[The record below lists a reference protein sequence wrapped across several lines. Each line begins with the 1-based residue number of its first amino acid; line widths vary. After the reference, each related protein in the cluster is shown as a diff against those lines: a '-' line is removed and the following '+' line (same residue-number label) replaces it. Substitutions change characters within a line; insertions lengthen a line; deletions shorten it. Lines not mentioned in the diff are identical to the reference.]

1 MAARLQNF
9 WCGGKMTNKWKSFGA
24 SLAVVAFRWDTY
36 AEAQQPSP
44 DNTKVNKRDQQPN
57 QKTADQQKNNASDL
71 ETTRQIRKAITADD
85 SLSTDAHNV
94 KIITVDGKVT
104 LKGPVRTAAEK
115 AAVFSKAVEIAG
127 AKNVNNQIS
136 IKATEAAGPAENT
149 RRNQKGA
156 SNGRQEHGGLR
167 HLSRLYRC

>member
-1 MAARLQNF
+1 MRAWRLLRFHSDRLTQR
-9 WCGGKMTNKWKSFGA
+9 KLS
-24 SLAVVAFRWDTY
+24 SH
-36 AEAQQPSP
+36 QPTTPRS
-44 DNTKVNKRDQQPN
+44 TSEIEQPN

-127 AKNVNNQIS
+127 AKNVTNQIS
-136 IKATEAAGPAENT
+136 IKATENAEPPQT
-149 RRNQKGA
+149 QPKKTK
-156 SNGRQEHGGLR
+156 GGL
-167 HLSRLYRC
+167 

>member
-1 MAARLQNF
+1 MLARRTTV
-9 WCGGKMTNKWKSFGA
+9 TNKWKSLGA
-24 SLAVVAFRWDTY
+24 SLAVAALSLGPAY
-36 AEAQQPSP
+36 SAEAQQPSA

-115 AAVFSKAVEIAG
+115 AAVFSKAIEIAG
-127 AKNVNNQIS
+127 AKNVTNQIS
-136 IKATEAAGPAENT
+136 IKATENT
-149 RRNQKGA
+149 EPPQTQPKKTK
-156 SNGRQEHGGLR
+156 GGL
-167 HLSRLYRC
+167 

>member
-1 MAARLQNF
+1 
-9 WCGGKMTNKWKSFGA
+9 MTSKWKSFGA
-24 SLAVVAFRWDTY
+24 SLAVVTLSLGPAY
-36 AEAQQPSP
+36 LAEAQQPSP
-44 DNTKVNKRDQQPN
+44 DNTKVNKRDQQPS

-94 KIITVDGKVT
+94 KIITVDGMVT

-127 AKNVNNQIS
+127 AKNVTNQIAV
-136 IKATEAAGPAENT
+136 KATENSGSVKTPSKKT
-149 RRNQKGA
+149 KGD
-156 SNGRQEHGGLR
+156 L
-167 HLSRLYRC
+167 

>member
-1 MAARLQNF
+1 MS
-9 WCGGKMTNKWKSFGA
+9 NKWKSFGA
-24 SLAVVAFRWDTY
+24 SLAVVALSLGPAY
-36 AEAQQPSP
+36 SAEAQQPSP

-104 LKGPVRTAAEK
+104 LKGPVRTTAEK
-115 AAVFSKAVEIAG
+115 AAVFAKAVEIAG
-127 AKNVNNQIS
+127 AKNVTNQIS
-136 IKATEAAGPAENT
+136 TKSTENTGPAKT
-149 RRNQKGA
+149 QSTKTK
-156 SNGRQEHGGLR
+156 GGL
-167 HLSRLYRC
+167 

>member
-1 MAARLQNF
+1 
-9 WCGGKMTNKWKSFGA
+9 MTSKWKSFGA
-24 SLAVVAFRWDTY
+24 SLAVVTLSLGPAY
-36 AEAQQPSP
+36 LAEAQQPSP
-44 DNTKVNKRDQQPN
+44 DNTKVDQQPS

-85 SLSTDAHNV
+85 SLSTDAQNV

-127 AKNVNNQIS
+127 AKNVTNQIA
-136 IKATEAAGPAENT
+136 IKATENSGSVKTPSKKT
-149 RRNQKGA
+149 KG
-156 SNGRQEHGGLR
+156 EL
-167 HLSRLYRC
+167 

>member
-1 MAARLQNF
+1 V
-9 WCGGKMTNKWKSFGA
+9 TSKWKSFGA
-24 SLAVVAFRWDTY
+24 SLAVVALSLGPAY
-36 AEAQQPSP
+36 SAEAQQPSP

-127 AKNVNNQIS
+127 PKNVTNQIS
-136 IKATEAAGPAENT
+136 IKATENTGPVKT
-149 RRNQKGA
+149 QSTKTK
-156 SNGRQEHGGLR
+156 GGL
-167 HLSRLYRC
+167 